1 MFKLLGVCELW
12 EFCVKI
18 AKVARIIGILFYA
31 VKFMYNFLLKNGK
44 GYILGD
50 FFRNA
55 SGHLVLGFL

>member
-31 VKFMYNFLLKNGK
+31 VKFMYNFLLQKVERAT
-44 GYILGD
+44 
-50 FFRNA
+50 FWATF
-55 SGHLVLGFL
+55 SQTHLVT